1 MRETIVFLLALG
13 LGALTVSGQENEGDE
28 LRRRIRQLTE
38 ELRKRADRGAPE
50 DRIARPVV
58 AMYDVSDL
66 AMLVTHARVWNDL
79 FLVPS
84 KYTPPEPCE
93 ELESAPP
100 FEVDAIVDLMRAV
113 VDPQTW
119 DSVDGAEISVRGDRL
134 LVRNV
139 PRVHRKI
146 PAFLKTLRRAAD
158 RQLRVEFIAI
168 EATGDDAALVLN
180 RPRELTEEEEK
191 RLLERDALAS
201 ITLHARSGQAVR
213 QRMGREVSYLQ
224 DYDVEIA
231 QEAAIGDPIRLS
243 VAEGCS
249 VWMRAFLDES
259 ARGARLDLEI
269 DRSAIERPMRR
280 VETEHGPLDL
290 PVLGLTSV
298 RTSVWVPLD
307 RTVILGG
314 STIGANPCLYLVRAR
329 RFDAGAGRGDR

>member
-1 MRETIVFLLALG
+1 MRATIVFLLALG

-119 DSVDGAEISVRGDRL
+119 DSVDGAEISGAEDLRARLRIAEGRAVTLRIARPDVTIDRL
-134 LVRNV
+134 V
-139 PRVHRKI
+139 
-146 PAFLKTLRRAAD
+146 
-158 RQLRVEFIAI
+158 
-168 EATGDDAALVLN
+168 
-180 RPRELTEEEEK
+180 
-191 RLLERDALAS
+191 
-201 ITLHARSGQAVR
+201 
-213 QRMGREVSYLQ
+213 
-224 DYDVEIA
+224 
-231 QEAAIGDPIRLS
+231 
-243 VAEGCS
+243 
-249 VWMRAFLDES
+249 
-259 ARGARLDLEI
+259 
-269 DRSAIERPMRR
+269 
-280 VETEHGPLDL
+280 GP
-290 PVLGLTSV
+290 
-298 RTSVWVPLD
+298 
-307 RTVILGG
+307 
-314 STIGANPCLYLVRAR
+314 
-329 RFDAGAGRGDR
+329 